1 MQCNPSTPQT
11 MYDSWFTAS
20 MSDNAIIR
28 LENLKALKLSAAE
41 LSLRVTGAKSYW
53 HGMLA
58 GDRPFGEKIAR
69 KIEEKLELER
79 GWLDEPQSG
88 RPKMREPDQE
98 IPSTSTILLSL
109 TDDAVQ
115 LGSMFDKMPQEIKAG
130 LYLAVTEY
138 MLQSRRVFLRDGTH
152 PEFLQLDT
160 RPGKS
165 LLLPDEDNEPAPP
178 AGARA
183 SQQQR
188 RIRQGTH
195 SQ

>member
-1 MQCNPSTPQT
+1 MGKSEIKTYRQ
-11 MYDSWFTAS
+11 A
-20 MSDNAIIR
+20 R
-28 LENLKALKLSAAE
+28 LQA
-41 LSLRVTGAKSYW
+41 
-53 HGMLA
+53 
-58 GDRPFGEKIAR
+58 F
-69 KIEEKLELER
+69 
-79 GWLDEPQSG
+79 LDEKYEGNKARLGRALGYRDGALLGQMLSNPQIRPITEKTIYKIHDLPGGSG
-88 RPKMREPDQE
+88 WFDDSEPDQE

-115 LGSMFDKMPQEIKAG
+115 LGAMFDKMPQEIKAG

-183 SQQQR
+183 SQQKR

>member
-1 MQCNPSTPQT
+1 
-11 MYDSWFTAS
+11 MYDLCFTVPV
-20 MSDNAIIR
+20 SDNALVR
-28 LENLKALKLSAAE
+28 RENLKAMQLSAAE
-41 LSLRVTGAKSYW
+41 LSARVGGAKSYW

-115 LGSMFDKMPQEIKAG
+115 LGAMFDKMPQEIKAG

-178 AGARA
+178 SGARA
-183 SQQQR
+183 SQQKR